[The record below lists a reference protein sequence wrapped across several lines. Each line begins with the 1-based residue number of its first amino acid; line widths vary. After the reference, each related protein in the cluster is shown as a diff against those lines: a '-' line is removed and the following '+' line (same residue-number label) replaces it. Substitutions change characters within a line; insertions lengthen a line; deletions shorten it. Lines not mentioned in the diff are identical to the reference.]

1 MEFYV
6 VKRDGSAAGYTI
18 ESVARALMLLEL
30 FSSAA
35 PDLDLQTVSRRA
47 ALPKSSAFRY
57 LSAQERLGYIERD
70 AATGTYHLG
79 MKLFQLGQVAVSRL
93 DVRTV
98 ARPIM
103 QELARRYQETINLGM
118 LNGQQVLLI
127 EVVDGTRSIRMG
139 SRLGERDPLH
149 TSAVGKAILAYQGS
163 AAIEALVKADGLPRL
178 TAHTLTEPDALAR
191 DLEAVRERGYSLDR
205 EEGEIGLCCVGI
217 PIFNHRGQVLS
228 ALSLSAPAARLPID
242 TAHAI
247 GRELVAYS
255 IRMSEALY
263 APATLPP
270 ARRRVSKETPMAGSA
285 GSEAGTTG
293 E

>member
-1 MEFYV
+1 MSFYT
-6 VKRDGSAAGYTI
+6 VKLSGNGAAYTI
-18 ESVARALMLLEL
+18 ESVARALTLLEL
-30 FSSAA
+30 FSTAT
-35 PDLDLQTVSRRA
+35 PDLDLTTISRRA

-57 LSAQERLGYIERD
+57 LSALEQLGYIERD

-149 TSAVGKAILAYQGS
+149 TSAVGKAILAYQGP
-163 AAIEALVKADGLPRL
+163 AAIEALVQADALPRL
-178 TAHTLTEPDALAR
+178 TAHTLTDPEALGH
-191 DLEAVRERGYSLDR
+191 DLAGVRERGYSLDR

-228 ALSLSAPAARLPID
+228 ALSLSAPAARLPLD
-242 TAHAI
+242 TAHVI

-255 IRMSEALY
+255 VRMSETLY
-263 APATLPP
+263 APATLLP
-270 ARRRVSKETPMAGSA
+270 AHHRASKKLPLVGSIGDVEMSDA
-285 GSEAGTTG
+285 
-293 E
+293 

>member
-1 MEFYV
+1 MGFYRV
-6 VKRDGSAAGYTI
+6 ERNAAAGYTI
-18 ESVARALMLLEL
+18 ESVARALTLLEL

-47 ALPKSSAFRY
+47 AMPKSSAFRY
-57 LSAQERLGYIERD
+57 LSALERLGYIERD
-70 AATGTYHLG
+70 AATGMYHLG

-149 TSAVGKAILAYQGS
+149 TSAVGKAILAYQGL
-163 AAIEALVKADGLPRL
+163 AAIEALVKADALPRL

-191 DLEAVRERGYSLDR
+191 DLEGVRERGYSLDR

-217 PIFNHRGQVLS
+217 PIFDHRGQVLS
-228 ALSLSAPAARLPID
+228 ALSLSAPAARLPLD

-255 IRMSEALY
+255 VRMSEALY
-263 APATLPP
+263 APATLLP
-270 ARRRVSKETPMAGSA
+270 ARQGARKKLPLAGGVASDTEKSGA
-285 GSEAGTTG
+285 
-293 E
+293 